1 MFRCAELSNE
11 RPDDEAW
18 RREKSAAAADDDGDD
33 DDNDDNVDI
42 NGRRVVKMNVTVA
55 MWEFGQN
62 DAKRDS
68 GSKLCRLGYARKL
81 KIGQSFPGIVLSSE
95 AKAVVSPADAEIV
108 ESFGVSGI
116 NCSWNRLD
124 EIPFG
129 SMGRGKNQRLL
140 PLLFAANTVN
150 YGRPFKMNTAEALAA
165 CLYITGFKEEARTLL
180 EPFSYG
186 PEFLRLNHEALER
199 YSACKDAAAVDA
211 VQQEYMR
218 ASELKAQQKELK
230 KSQERSQYGGYVDES
245 DMPPAYGDDEYE
257 YEDEEEEEGDKDV
270 AEEEDAQEGT
280 ENRGKVPAPAPTD
293 ATHAV
298 ENDTR
303 SDPSLMKIGGGH

>member
-1 MFRCAELSNE
+1 LENE
-11 RPDDEAW
+11 RLEAEDET
-18 RREKSAAAADDDGDD
+18 SPNNADDIDD
-33 DDNDDNVDI
+33 DVDVDTDK
-42 NGRRVVKMNVTVA
+42 RHVVKMNVTVA

-95 AKAVVSPADAEIV
+95 AKAVVSPADAAIV

-180 EPFSYG
+180 GPFSYG
-186 PEFLRLNHEALER
+186 PEFLRLNYEALER

-230 KSQERSQYGGYVDES
+230 KSQERSQYGGYIDES
-245 DMPPAYGDDEYE
+245 DMPPAYDDD
-257 YEDEEEEEGDKDV
+257 DEEEEEEYEY
-270 AEEEDAQEGT
+270 EEEGEEADEEEADKGKASAPT
-280 ENRGKVPAPAPTD
+280 EVAPSSSSHPPPPPASLPAPTQAGD
-293 ATHAV
+293 HNKL
-298 ENDTR
+298 EH
-303 SDPSLMKIGGGH
+303 SLLKKEAGL